1 MSKAW
6 LDHMYYNSMFTNNM
20 YRLLTLFQFVRVLSL
35 GSCGQI
41 SGFRSERSLSLDS
54 DEGPGTEDR
63 EQAITKVQRF

>member
-1 MSKAW
+1 
-6 LDHMYYNSMFTNNM
+6 M